1 MPITDKDRERWAA
14 LGRASDAW
22 RQGVI
27 SRRSA
32 ANVSVAKL
40 AGAAHVSTSTVRRIE
55 DGTPYWPTLHTLA
68 AVSHA
73 LGWPL
78 DDLAETLAEDPAL
91 VAVLTLEHRGITG
104 YEVIAKALGAV
115 PL

>member
-1 MPITDKDRERWAA
+1 MPTDEDRERRAA
-14 LGRASDAW
+14 RGRASNAW

-32 ANVSVAKL
+32 ANVSVTKL
-40 AGAAHVSTSTVRRIE
+40 ASAAKISTSTVRRIE
-55 DGTPYWPTLHTLA
+55 DGNPYWPSIYTLA

-104 YEVIAKALGAV
+104 YEVAAKALGAV